1 MKIQIHKHHVIH
13 LLQVIYVNGMIN
25 KNYVDNKN
33 VKILMVMII
42 KYVTNKN
49 LIVQQMD

>member
-1 MKIQIHKHHVIH
+1 MQIHKQHVIH
-13 LLQVIYVNGMIN
+13 QLQVIYVNGMIHIN
-25 KNYVDNKN
+25 NVGNKN

-42 KYVTNKN
+42 KYVINKN